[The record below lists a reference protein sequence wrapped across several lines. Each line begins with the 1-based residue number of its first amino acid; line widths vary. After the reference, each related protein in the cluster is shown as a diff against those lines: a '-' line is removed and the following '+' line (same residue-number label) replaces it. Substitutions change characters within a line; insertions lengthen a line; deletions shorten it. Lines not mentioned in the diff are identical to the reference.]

1 MDIQR
6 ILIFSQS
13 HELYYFIAKRYAS
26 AFAVE
31 RRGSWYEWR
40 NGLIEIIPENTALVV
55 MDMQGDF
62 GIAEE
67 YTRKIRMGGFAGNLL
82 LISREEKRQRK
93 MEEKIS
99 AIDAGADE
107 YLGYPQ
113 TNEEIAASIKAL
125 LRHYGRKEKLEFQI
139 GGKSFFMN
147 PQARKV
153 MMNQKD
159 LTFTKTEY
167 AIFHYLLFRLN
178 RSVSHK
184 ELYEAVWKKE
194 YMHDDMNIMAH
205 VHRMRKKMGDDMK
218 DPRYIQN
225 VYGIG
230 YMVEGV
236 Q

>member
-1 MDIQR
+1 
-6 ILIFSQS
+6 
-13 HELYYFIAKRYAS
+13 
-26 AFAVE
+26 
-31 RRGSWYEWR
+31 
-40 NGLIEIIPENTALVV
+40 

>member
-1 MDIQR
+1 MFD
-6 ILIFSQS
+6 
-13 HELYYFIAKRYAS
+13 
-26 AFAVE
+26 VE
-31 RRGSWYEWR
+31 RCETWYEW
-40 NGLIEIIPENTALVV
+40 NQGLIENIPEDTALVV
-55 MDMQGDF
+55 MDMQGDYE
-62 GIAEE
+62 IAEG
-67 YTRKIRMGGFAGNLL
+67 YIRKIRMSGFTWNLL
-82 LISREEKRQRK
+82 LISREERRQRK
-93 MEEKIS
+93 MEEKIR

-113 TNEEIAASIKAL
+113 TKEEIAASIKAL

-139 GGKSFFMN
+139 GGKSFLMN

-153 MMNQKD
+153 LMDQKD

-167 AIFHYLLFRLN
+167 SIFHYLLLRLN

-205 VHRMRKKMGDDMK
+205 VHRMRKKMGDDRK
-218 DPRYIQN
+218 DPQYIQN

-230 YMVEGV
+230 YMIEGV

>member
-1 MDIQR
+1 
-6 ILIFSQS
+6 
-13 HELYYFIAKRYAS
+13 
-26 AFAVE
+26 
-31 RRGSWYEWR
+31 
-40 NGLIEIIPENTALVV
+40 

-62 GIAEE
+62 GIAEG
-67 YTRKIRMGGFAGNLL
+67 YTRKIRMSGFSGNLL

-139 GGKSFFMN
+139 GGKSFLMI

-167 AIFHYLLFRLN
+167 SIFHYLLLCLN

-184 ELYEAVWKKE
+184 ELYEAVWKKA

-230 YMVEGV
+230 YMIEGV